1 VDADA
6 ACERHALKETKIGRR
21 AAWGVAIAV
30 VLVMF
35 LSMPVSVVSIMQIVV
50 TDDVCRFR

>member
-1 VDADA
+1 MDADA

-30 VLVMF
+30 VVVMF